1 MTAQQLKNS
10 ILQLAVQGKLV
21 PQDPNDEPAS
31 VLLERITKERER
43 LIKEKKI
50 KKPKTTSRIF
60 RRDGHYY
67 ESVNGGEP
75 ACIDEQIPFD
85 IPESWEWVRLSHI
98 VYNHGQ
104 EKPESDFSYI
114 DIGSIDNK
122 RQKLNQTENIICA
135 DKAPSRARKI
145 VHWGDILYSTVRPY
159 LHNMCIVD
167 KAFSKTPIASTGFAV
182 LCPFS
187 GIYNA
192 YLFYYLMSP
201 EFDSYA
207 NDTENA
213 KGVAYP
219 AINDDRLY
227 RALIPIPPSV
237 EQQRIVARFENIL
250 SEIYQYDELSIKS
263 ESLEK
268 GFPDALKK
276 SILQH
281 AIQGK
286 LVPQDPTDEPA
297 SVLLERIA
305 KERAKKGKNAAKS
318 MSRIER
324 RDRGTYE
331 IFPDGSE
338 KDISGEIPF
347 DIPDSWEWCRMNNCL
362 DVRDGTH
369 DTPAYVTQGIPLITS
384 KNLKNGSIDF
394 SSAKMISLR
403 DHQSISERSHVDSGD
418 IMFAMIGSIGNPV
431 LYKGND
437 VFSIKNMA
445 LFKQIENG
453 LNMEYVLMWL
463 TFQQSDI
470 RKQAAG
476 GVQSFVSLNYLRNY
490 LIPVPP
496 LNEQHR
502 IVEKL
507 GVLMNELGATK

>member
-1 MTAQQLKNS
+1 
-10 ILQLAVQGKLV
+10 
-21 PQDPNDEPAS
+21 
-31 VLLERITKERER
+31 
-43 LIKEKKI
+43 
-50 KKPKTTSRIF
+50 
-60 RRDGHYY
+60 
-67 ESVNGGEP
+67 
-75 ACIDEQIPFD
+75 
-85 IPESWEWVRLSHI
+85 
-98 VYNHGQ
+98 
-104 EKPESDFSYI
+104 
-114 DIGSIDNK
+114 
-122 RQKLNQTENIICA
+122 
-135 DKAPSRARKI
+135 
-145 VHWGDILYSTVRPY
+145 
-159 LHNMCIVD
+159 
-167 KAFSKTPIASTGFAV
+167 
-182 LCPFS
+182 
-187 GIYNA
+187 
-192 YLFYYLMSP
+192 
-201 EFDSYA
+201 
-207 NDTENA
+207 
-213 KGVAYP
+213 
-219 AINDDRLY
+219 
-227 RALIPIPPSV
+227 
-237 EQQRIVARFENIL
+237 
-250 SEIYQYDELSIKS
+250 
-263 ESLEK
+263 
-268 GFPDALKK
+268 
-276 SILQH
+276 
-281 AIQGK
+281 
-286 LVPQDPTDEPA
+286 
-297 SVLLERIA
+297 
-305 KERAKKGKNAAKS
+305 

-347 DIPDSWEWCRMNNCL
+347 DIPDLWEWCRMNNCL

-403 DHQSISERSHVDSGD
+403 DHQSISERSRVDSGD

-463 TFQQSDI
+463 TFQQSDM